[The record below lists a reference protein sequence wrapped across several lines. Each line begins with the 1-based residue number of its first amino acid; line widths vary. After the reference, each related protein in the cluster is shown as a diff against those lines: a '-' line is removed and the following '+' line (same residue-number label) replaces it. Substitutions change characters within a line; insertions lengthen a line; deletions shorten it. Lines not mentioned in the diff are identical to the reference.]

1 MKINFTI
8 LFTLIFSFSFSQSII
23 FDNINS
29 NGGKINDE
37 NINITFT
44 IGQPI
49 VGTISNQSNTIS
61 QGFQQNYKVE
71 GCTDENACN
80 FDPSANVDNGE
91 CIYPSSSEES
101 ITVCDSYMWNGQIY
115 TQSGEYTY
123 TTPNSVGCDS
133 VVYLSLIVNYLS
145 TSFSTVE
152 ICNEYQWNGEL
163 YTESGE
169 YSYSTINQYGCDS
182 TANLSLTIINC
193 GCTDPIANN
202 YNPEATQDDG
212 NCTYCSFD
220 VNIISQNPSTTNF
233 CDGYFAMTPTSGTGP
248 YVYEINGVA
257 STNFFAPACN
267 DIFNIVISDADN
279 CQFEQTLILS
289 DYVGCT
295 DSEALNY
302 DETALFDD
310 DSCIDVVEGCM
321 DENADNYLAEANVDD
336 GNCIFYGCMDQSAD
350 NFDETAN
357 VDDGSCL
364 YCEINI
370 GALVSQ
376 ENTSFDCNGYIIL
389 SISSSHNPVSIEWD
403 NGMTGGFMSNL
414 CSGDYNYT
422 ATDDQGCVLSGTV
435 TVTGTVEGCTDP
447 LACNYQSVA
456 DIDNGSCVYLDDLN
470 VAMNTSEMGH
480 TILTWEP
487 LENVSIYK
495 VYKGTSLDNMQFIG
509 SSFEP
514 NFTEAA
520 FNNQSYYYQVSSTVE
535 CFGITNEVF
544 SNPVFYNYTSTFSV
558 DVVVTDASCICCN
571 DGAINFTISGGFPPY
586 DINDIGEQNNLAFG
600 EEKIIL
606 VSPAFSGALFSETY
620 TIGYDQETYG
630 CMDELAINYDECV
643 TVDDGSCEYENLSA
657 CDITPS
663 GLFVDDI
670 IHNRVVFN
678 WSPPTAAPSH
688 YMIRYR
694 PVGSSSWTVM
704 TAGPVNSN
712 EFTGTKRT
720 RYFMQPGTTYQ
731 WNIRARNIDDN
742 GTTVCQ
748 SPWSASHQFTT
759 LDECPNL
766 VNHFVNTEANWVD
779 FNAFDPESIINVYDS
794 KGKLREVGTNSF
806 RYVNGNTNGIDV
818 RKGNFTPSTDY
829 EWHTKAW
836 CVGNVDDQGNPDPQY
851 HSGWGEFYQFS
862 TQDPCDKMPTNL
874 YTTTNNNQNLITMNW
889 STPESGA
896 PHHYFLELVN
906 ETTGQVFQWNNIA
919 GNATSKT
926 KYNQVPG
933 HEFSW
938 RIRGACGSIGTSW
951 ATIFTQPVYYTLGAE
966 RISQIEDV
974 YVYPNPTRGK
984 FNLMFE
990 VNNSQDIKVEI
1001 TSVVGEI
1008 ISSEVYDDF
1017 SGSFIKSFDLTN
1029 TSNGMYFVKVYLDNQ
1044 VITKTITNQ

>member
-8 LFTLIFSFSFSQSII
+8 LFTLFFSFSFSQSII

-80 FDPSANVDNGE
+80 FDPSANVENGE
-91 CIYPSSSEES
+91 CIYPSSSVEN
-101 ITVCDSYMWNGQIY
+101 ITVCDSYIWNGQTY
-115 TQSGEYTY
+115 TESGEYTY

-133 VVYLSLIVNYLS
+133 VVYLSLTVNYLS
-145 TSFSTVE
+145 SSFSTVE

-233 CDGYFAMTPTSGTGP
+233 CDGYFAMTPISGTGP

-357 VDDGSCL
+357 FDDGSCL

-389 SISSSHNPVSIEWD
+389 SISSSHNPVTIEWD
-403 NGMTGGFMSNL
+403 NGMTGGFINNL

-422 ATDDQGCVLSGTV
+422 ATDAQGCVLSGTV

-470 VAMNTSEMGH
+470 VVMNTSEMGH

-544 SNPVFYNYTSTFSV
+544 SNPVFYNYTSAFSV
-558 DVVVTDASCICCN
+558 DVVVTDASCLCCN
-571 DGAINFTISGGFPPY
+571 DGAINFTISGGYPPY
-586 DINDIGEQNNLAFG
+586 EINDIGEQNNLAVG

-606 VSPAFSGALFSETY
+606 VSPAFSGALFSETF

-630 CMDELAINYDECV
+630 CMDELAVNYDECV
-643 TVDDGSCEYENLSA
+643 TIDDGSCEYENLSA

-670 IHNRVVFN
+670 IHERVRFN
-678 WSPPTAAPSH
+678 WSAPNSAPSY
-688 YMIRYR
+688 YMIRYK
-694 PVGSSSWTVM
+694 PVGTNGWTVM
-704 TAGPVNSN
+704 RAGPETANPFN
-712 EFTGTKRT
+712 GTSRT
-720 RYFMQPGTTYQ
+720 RYFMEPGTTYQ
-731 WNIRARNIDDN
+731 WNIRARNIDEN
-742 GTTVCQ
+742 GATICQ
-748 SPWSASHQFTT
+748 SPWSASHEFTT
-759 LDECPNL
+759 LDACPNL
-766 VNHFVNTEANWVD
+766 VNHFVNTEANWVN
-779 FNAFDPESIINVYDS
+779 FNASNPESIIDVYDS
-794 KGKLREVGTNSF
+794 KGKLREVGTNSY
-806 RYVNGNTNGIDV
+806 RYVTGSNDGIDF

-919 GNATSKT
+919 GSATSKT

-974 YVYPNPTRGK
+974 YIYPNPTRGK

-990 VNNSQDIKVEI
+990 VNNAQDIKVEI